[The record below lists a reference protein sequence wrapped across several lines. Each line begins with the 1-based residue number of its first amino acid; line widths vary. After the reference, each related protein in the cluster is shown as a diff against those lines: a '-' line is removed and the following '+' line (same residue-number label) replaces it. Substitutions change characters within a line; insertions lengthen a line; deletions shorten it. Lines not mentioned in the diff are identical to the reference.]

1 MFEEFRQAWREA
13 VSNFWREVR
22 ADEAESGAVYR
33 EVGRA
38 RTQLERLDAEIGETA
53 RRLKEERE
61 QAAVCDRRER
71 MAREIGDLETARVAG
86 EYGARHRE
94 RAGVLERKLEALE
107 AERTL
112 CRRDLDE
119 MERALQDGRV
129 AAPPGA
135 RGIPDPGDLD
145 RHPAEGEFRNLED
158 AGRDRAAAER
168 LEELKRRMGRS

>member
-1 MFEEFRQAWREA
+1 MFEDFRRAWREA
-13 VSNFWREVR
+13 VSNFWRELR

-38 RTQLERLDAEIGETA
+38 RTQLERLGAELVETA
-53 RRLKEERE
+53 RRLKEERDH
-61 QAAVCDRRER
+61 AAVCDRRER
-71 MAREIGDLETARVAG
+71 MAREIGDLETARVAA

-94 RAGVLERKLEALE
+94 RAAVLERKLDALE

-129 AAPPGA
+129 AAPPGSTRTA
-135 RGIPDPGDLD
+135 DLED
-145 RHPAEGEFRNLED
+145 LNRHPAEGEFRNLED
-158 AGRDRAAAER
+158 AGRDREAAER
-168 LEELKRRMGRS
+168 LKELKRRMGKG